1 MSFYFAFLV
10 CAACGALV
18 ITLAGFAVFVWL
30 QVLNELEER
39 RARKKQQRESCF

>member
-1 MSFYFAFLV
+1 MSFYFAFLF

-18 ITLAGFAVFVWL
+18 IALTGFAVFVWL

-39 RARKKQQRESCF
+39 RVHKRRQRESRF

>member
-1 MSFYFAFLV
+1 MSFFFAFLV

-18 ITLAGFAVFVWL
+18 ITLVGFAVFVWL

-39 RARKKQQRESCF
+39 RVRKGQQRESRF